1 MVAARVV
8 AAVITLP
15 GALAKTAPN
24 TDSQRGDPE
33 LGTHRHTL
41 RNRMHGVA
49 VDAGDCPP
57 HVSGLRRQVLGHG
70 QPRARAVVEHDGLT
84 FTDG

>member
-1 MVAARVV
+1 MATVTVTV
-8 AAVITLP
+8 TVTTLP
-15 GALAKTAPN
+15 GLLAKTAPN

-49 VDAGDCPP
+49 VDAG
-57 HVSGLRRQVLGHG
+57 G
-70 QPRARAVVEHDGLT
+70 
-84 FTDG
+84 